1 MQILESLNGGLPFE
15 NSKFQVWHYIL
26 QIETMNTTGL
36 IQFYSSKPRLIYM
49 AVNIWIAPVILYLVG
64 VWALPPT
71 LPHYLTFFITGLIA
85 IRYTKPRWGNPR
97 MVFDSEGFYC
107 GEYFPAESIQK
118 VEPVM
123 RALKLS
129 LIKGGEVKEKVISL
143 GWASNDDLKTI
154 IKLVDERFG
163 GRKNNK

>member
-1 MQILESLNGGLPFE
+1 
-15 NSKFQVWHYIL
+15 
-26 QIETMNTTGL
+26 
-36 IQFYSSKPRLIYM
+36 M
-49 AVNIWIAPVILYLVG
+49 AANIWAAPVLLYLLG

-71 LPHYLTFFITGLIA
+71 LPHYLTFFVTGLIA
-85 IRYTKPRWGNPR
+85 VRYIKQRWSSPR
-97 MVFDSEGFYC
+97 MVFDNEGFYC
-107 GEYFPAESIQK
+107 GEYFPTESIQK

-154 IKLVDERFG
+154 IILVNERFG
-163 GRKNNK
+163 GRGNNK

>member
-1 MQILESLNGGLPFE
+1 M
-15 NSKFQVWHYIL
+15 
-26 QIETMNTTGL
+26 
-36 IQFYSSKPRLIYM
+36 
-49 AVNIWIAPVILYLVG
+49 
-64 VWALPPT
+64 
-71 LPHYLTFFITGLIA
+71 
-85 IRYTKPRWGNPR
+85 RYTKRRWGSPR

-129 LIKGGEVKEKVISL
+129 LIKGGEVKEKAISL

-154 IKLVDERFG
+154 ITLVDERFG
-163 GRKNNK
+163 GRENNE

>member
-1 MQILESLNGGLPFE
+1 
-15 NSKFQVWHYIL
+15 
-26 QIETMNTTGL
+26 
-36 IQFYSSKPRLIYM
+36 M
-49 AVNIWIAPVILYLVG
+49 AANIWIAPVVLYLVG
-64 VWALPPT
+64 FWALPPT
-71 LPHYLTFFITGLIA
+71 LPHYITFFITGLIA
-85 IRYTKPRWGNPR
+85 MRYTKRRWGNPR

-163 GRKNNK
+163 GRENNK

>member
-1 MQILESLNGGLPFE
+1 
-15 NSKFQVWHYIL
+15 
-26 QIETMNTTGL
+26 MNTTEQ
-36 IQFYSSKPRLIYM
+36 IEFYSSKPRLIYM
-49 AVNIWIAPVILYLVG
+49 AANIWIAPVLLYLVG

-71 LPHYLTFFITGLIA
+71 LPHYITFFISGLIA
-85 IRYTKPRWGNPR
+85 MRYIKQRWASPRL
-97 MVFDSEGFYC
+97 VFDSEGFYC
-107 GEYFPAESIQK
+107 GEYFPTESIQK

-129 LIKGGEVKEKVISL
+129 LIKEGESKDKVISL

-154 IKLVDERFG
+154 IKLADERFG